1 MALRFA
7 ELMFTPA
14 VKAEQERL
22 GSRTAYARAER
33 PEAPARDRFGPA
45 EAAFIAARDSFYVA
59 SVSETGWPYIQ
70 HRGGP
75 PGFLKVLDDRTLGF
89 ADFRGNRQ
97 YVSLGNL
104 KGDDRVALFLMD
116 YPHRRRLKV
125 LGHARAVDAASE
137 PDLVAK
143 LADPGYPARRRAWR
157 CHHARGLRLE
167 LPAAHHPAL
176 HRSRGPG
183 RGGALAR
190 APARRRGGARRAR
203 RPARDVWARVRRRVI
218 VRILTPG
225 APRLL

>member
-22 GSRTAYARAER
+22 GSRASYARVER
-33 PEAPARDRFGPA
+33 PEAPARDRLGPA

-59 SVSETGWPYIQ
+59 SVGETGWPYIQ

-116 YPHRRRLKV
+116 YPHRRRLKL
-125 LGHARAVDAASE
+125 LGHAREVDATTE
-137 PDLVAK
+137 PELLAR
-143 LADPGYPARRRAWR
+143 LADPGYGATVERGIVITLEGFDWNCPQHITPRFTEAEVQAAAAPLLERL
-157 CHHARGLRLE
+157 HAVEAERDALAARLE
-167 LPAAHHPAL
+167 AAGLGFHPSEPAPPAL
-176 HRSRGPG
+176 TV
-183 RGGALAR
+183 A
-190 APARRRGGARRAR
+190 
-203 RPARDVWARVRRRVI
+203 
-218 VRILTPG
+218 
-225 APRLL
+225 